1 MRMVALSFTAPVVNV
16 WAISGPFRTF
26 PHDCP
31 NRLAR
36 GSVESVIGKL
46 RAIFVNHDRVGD
58 WNSLLGVGNPA
69 AIRDV
74 NNYLPCITVE
84 QLQARVTPSSN
95 TTFTFWFKDLSRPH
109 SRSFVYT
116 VYRTPSCFIVLQEI
130 KHFLRHFSFLA
141 IAPLIRPMLRYRIFY
156 VSQIVLGSY
165 SITFGRKLCVRV
177 MHTHFL

>member
-1 MRMVALSFTAPVVNV
+1 MVALSFTAPVVNV

-95 TTFTFWFKDLSRPH
+95 TTFTF
-109 SRSFVYT
+109 
-116 VYRTPSCFIVLQEI
+116 
-130 KHFLRHFSFLA
+130 
-141 IAPLIRPMLRYRIFY
+141 
-156 VSQIVLGSY
+156 
-165 SITFGRKLCVRV
+165 
-177 MHTHFL
+177 